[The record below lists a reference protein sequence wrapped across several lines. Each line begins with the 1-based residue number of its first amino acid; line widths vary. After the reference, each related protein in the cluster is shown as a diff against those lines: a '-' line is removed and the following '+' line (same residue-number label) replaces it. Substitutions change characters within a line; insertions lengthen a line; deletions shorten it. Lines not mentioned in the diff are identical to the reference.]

1 MVGQTDGLVR
11 QVDNHISHAVL
22 LKLTDDLEVVG
33 DGQLPVA
40 AFCTLQELLGQEGFR
55 GDAFTG
61 ANEALTCFVRL
72 TANTKWCYGYVF
84 ATVTDSPKKHSNQ
97 FHLHPTHLSPDVTEH
112 DKTTHEAM

>member
-61 ANEALTCFVRL
+61 ANEALTLLCE
-72 TANTKWCYGYVF
+72 AHC
-84 ATVTDSPKKHSNQ
+84 KHKMVLWLCLCNSN
-97 FHLHPTHLSPDVTEH
+97 
-112 DKTTHEAM
+112 